1 MPLRH
6 LMLATLLALAP
17 LHAASARGG
26 GGGGDHRGSAQ
37 GRELTAGQAGEIA
50 RRQTGGGRVLAVSP
64 DKGGYR
70 VKVLTPSGDVRAVF
84 VPGR

>member
-26 GGGGDHRGSAQ
+26 GGDHRGSPQ

-50 RRQTGGGRVLAVSP
+50 RRQTNGGRVLAVSP

-70 VKVLTPSGDVRAVF
+70 VKVLTPSGDVRSVF